1 MSIVQ
6 LLAEVGA
13 DASLI
18 NDNVALSELA
28 EKVESNSKIWC
39 ALFPEKDGEEQEEQ
53 EEKKEEDKTELN
65 LH

>member
-39 ALFPEKDGEEQEEQ
+39 ALFPEKDGEEQEE
-53 EEKKEEDKTELN
+53 KKEEDKTELN